1 MQFGFIELYSAI
13 RNVLALSQQKT
24 TVRCE
29 QIQTFAVL
37 DEWQV
42 ASREQ
47 LEKTVIEKYKPFFYS
62 KKWNQEGYPSGN
74 MSFEYPLLAIIPQ
87 SQNIKGIAGGECSN
101 SITFHLAVLD
111 YIAENYDNY
120 KYSYVDKNGVCAC
133 NCSSKKICDSR
144 NQFEIEND
152 TSLLL
157 QNFLRQLST
166 VGAFNNIGCEEC
178 NTLLLP
184 QDYIIN
190 NHNMY
195 FEINHFSNIL
205 KNVVWHKALSDLTI
219 ESFSGGMNKLIGSV
233 INRITIEL

>member
-152 TSLLL
+152 TSILL

-190 NHNMY
+190 NQDMY
-195 FEINHFSNIL
+195 FEINPFSNIL
-205 KNVVWHKALSDLTI
+205 KNVVWPKALSDLTI

-233 INRITIEL
+233 INRVTITV

>member
-13 RNVLALSQQKT
+13 RNVLALSQQKN

-120 KYSYVDKNGVCAC
+120 KYSYVDKKGVCAC

-152 TSLLL
+152 TSILL

-190 NHNMY
+190 NQDMY
-195 FEINHFSNIL
+195 FEINPFSNIL
-205 KNVVWHKALSDLTI
+205 KNVVWPKALSDLTI

>member
-1 MQFGFIELYSAI
+1 MQFGFIQLYSAI
-13 RNVLALSQQKT
+13 RNILHLDST
-24 TVRCE
+24 LPTVRCN
-29 QIQTFAVL
+29 QIQTFAVI
-37 DEWQV
+37 DEWQI

-152 TSLLL
+152 TSILL

-190 NHNMY
+190 NQDMY
-195 FEINHFSNIL
+195 FEINPFSNIL
-205 KNVVWHKALSDLTI
+205 KNVVWPKALSDLTI

-233 INRITIEL
+233 INRIKIEL